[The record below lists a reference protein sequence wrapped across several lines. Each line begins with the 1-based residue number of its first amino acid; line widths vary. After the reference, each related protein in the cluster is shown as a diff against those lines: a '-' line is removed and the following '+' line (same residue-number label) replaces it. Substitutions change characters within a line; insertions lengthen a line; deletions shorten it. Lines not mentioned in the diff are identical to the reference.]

1 MMNNELVVATNAG
14 LVDIQIEY
22 RSLADL
28 LLDKRNPRQHPQRQ
42 IDQLAEFSRADR
54 SHLLRYGTRSTL
66 CGYGDPPLAEPD
78 GP

>member
-42 IDQLAEFSRADR
+42 IDASA
-54 SHLLRYGTRSTL
+54 
-66 CGYGDPPLAEPD
+66 AVWN
-78 GP
+78 